1 MAIYNNATTAI
12 TFKIC
17 SRCNKISTEP
27 VLKKLQRRKISVLYT
42 GGSDFKE
49 DFKKIIPRMIR
60 KKTPKYILM
69 LQKKLPR
76 RKISYFYTGE
86 SDSNEDF
93 KERGFQIY
101 INDQKEASKEEN
113 LRFLYWWE

>member
-1 MAIYNNATTAI
+1 
-12 TFKIC
+12 
-17 SRCNKISTEP
+17 
-27 VLKKLQRRKISVLYT
+27 
-42 GGSDFKE
+42 
-49 DFKKIIPRMIR
+49 
-60 KKTPKYILM
+60 M

-113 LRFLYWWE
+113 LIFLYW